1 MQLLGMLLDKQV
13 WAQFFLPKQ
22 KLGPEVKE
30 IHIPKIARSEKY
42 TFGQVIS
49 LHNYDPSSQVS
60 RIAPSGCSLKE
71 TNMYVGRFASDL
83 V

>member
-1 MQLLGMLLDKQV
+1 MRQLGKLLDKQV
-13 WAQFFLPKQ
+13 WAQFLLPKQ

-30 IHIPKIARSEKY
+30 MQITIIARSEKY
-42 TFGQVIS
+42 TFVQVMS
-49 LHNYDPSSQVS
+49 LHHYDPRSQVS
-60 RIAPSGCSLKE
+60 RIALAGCSLRE